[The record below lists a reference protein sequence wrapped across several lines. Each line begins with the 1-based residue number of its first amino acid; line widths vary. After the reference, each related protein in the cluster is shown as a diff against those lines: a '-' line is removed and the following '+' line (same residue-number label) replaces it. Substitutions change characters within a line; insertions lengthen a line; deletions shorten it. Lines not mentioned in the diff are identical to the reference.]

1 MRGVGGVKSAAK
13 RIVGRDGVKGTQLT
27 WKEKRDARE
36 AAARAKREAE
46 QARQRAETKRK
57 DEERRKKQP
66 GKVAKAAGAILAAA
80 DKLYWDKKK
89 WGF

>member
-1 MRGVGGVKSAAK
+1 MHLGFSRGVKRATK
-13 RIVGRDGVKGTQLT
+13 RIVGKGTQLT